1 MTRATH
7 SAYRT
12 FVAGDS
18 RRMTIGSMTLQAQTA
33 DVAHY
38 VRRRRTSGGLGLAA

>member
-1 MTRATH
+1 MTRSH

-18 RRMTIGSMTLQAQTA
+18 RRMTFGSTTLQAQTA

-38 VRRRRTSGGLGLAA
+38 VRRRRTSGGLGLTA